1 MRIIGCDLHAR
12 QQTLAMLDTVT
23 GDEVL
28 GMIWRFGT
36 GHPDARFRRS
46 RPKRLGGGPARDQSR
61 TREVTRMI
69 AR

>member
-46 RPKRLGGGPARDQSR
+46 RPKAQTSGRRSCSR
-61 TREVTRMI
+61 SVKNSGSH
-69 AR
+69 